1 MDEEEG
7 LIYAGILD
15 GKGGARRIG
24 WNEIA
29 EWREQDGPIWIHLDY
44 SQPAARRWVLEQ
56 SGIDEFAA
64 QALLS
69 EETRPRATNIGDA
82 TLVFLR
88 GVNLNPGSQPEDMVS
103 IRIWVD
109 KHRIVT
115 ARRRT
120 LLSVTDVLQT
130 FESHAGPKSAGGCL
144 ARLIGSLIARMENVI
159 DDLQDRAAQAEE
171 NVLEGESGAE
181 LRNVLASIRRETI
194 TLRRYLSPQREAMT
208 RLYTDEH
215 ATIGA
220 RERSRLRESAD
231 QLQRYL
237 EDLDSVRERAMV
249 THEELA
255 NRLSE
260 QMNARIYLLSLVA
273 ALFLPLSFFT
283 GLLGINVGGIP
294 GTDNKAA
301 FAIVVG
307 FLVLVIGLQLAYF
320 KLRKWF

>member
-1 MDEEEG
+1 MDEQEG

-15 GKGGARRIG
+15 GKGGARRVG
-24 WNEIA
+24 WSDVT
-29 EWREQDGPIWIHLDY
+29 EWRETDGPLWVHLDH

-103 IRIWVD
+103 IRIWIE
-109 KHRIVT
+109 KHRIIT
-115 ARRRT
+115 LRRRT
-120 LLSVTDVLQT
+120 LLSVTDVLQSFDT
-130 FESHAGPKSAGGCL
+130 HNGPKSASSCL
-144 ARLIGSLIARMENVI
+144 ARVIGRMIARMQSVI
-159 DDLQDRAAQAEE
+159 DDLQDRAAEVEE
-171 NVLEGESGAE
+171 DVLSDQSGAD
-181 LRNVLASIRRETI
+181 LRSVLASIRRETI

-208 RLYTDEH
+208 RLYADEH
-215 ATIGA
+215 PWIGA

-237 EDLDSVRERAMV
+237 EDLDSVRDRALV

-301 FAIVVG
+301 FAIVVL
-307 FLVLVIGLQLAYF
+307 FLLVVIGLQLAYF
-320 KLRKWF
+320 KSRKWF